1 MKLLIIDGN
10 SIMNRSFYGV
20 RPLTT
25 KSGINTNA
33 IFGFLNIMLKTMK
46 EVSPDGVAVAFDLPA
61 PTFRHKMYDGYK
73 GTRKPSPD
81 ELREQFP
88 YIKALLRA
96 LGHTVI
102 ECEGYEA
109 DDIIGTLAK
118 VCQANGDTA
127 VISTGDRDSLQLTDK
142 NITVHLVKTKD
153 NIDYTPE
160 KIKEEYGLEPDQLRD
175 VKALM
180 GDSSDNIPGVKGI
193 GEKTALHYIQTFGSI
208 ENLYDNLDSGE
219 IKPRARELLIQEK
232 ETCFLSKQLGTI
244 DCAVPLDFSLPALYH
259 TDSDKTEAAKI
270 LSELEMYS
278 FLPRLGLENLPAE
291 KTAQPDKPKTEL
303 KLEKNQPLDAL
314 KIKLTQY
321 GKIDFLLRMEKGRVS
336 SLQFH
341 LGDTI
346 SVYDFNAENIFFEVV
361 CQSELPKRTFD
372 VKPVYLFCE
381 QHGVT
386 LSNVSFDAV
395 IAAYLLH
402 SGTKS
407 YHIGTLAQHFLPEE
421 PLFEQEEYRDIA
433 LLAPL
438 CDRLYAALEKEGML
452 PLFQDIEMPLTE
464 VLASMEYC
472 GFAVDAAGIRQF
484 GEQLQAQ
491 IELLRQQMF
500 DIAGYEFNP
509 NSTNDLSEIL
519 FNKLGLPAK
528 KKTKSGYSTNAE
540 VLESLKNYHPFVQI
554 LLEYRKLSKLNSTYV
569 VGLLKVIDPDGRV
582 RSTFNQTE
590 TRTGRISST
599 EPNMQNIP
607 IRTELGSQMRK
618 FFIAKDGYT
627 LLDADYSQIELR
639 ILAHISQDK
648 NMIEAFRNG
657 ADIHTITASQIFGIP
672 QDILPASVRSRAKAI
687 NFGIVYGISAFSLSQ
702 DIGVS
707 VKEAGEYIKNYLTTY
722 SGVDRFMKHAV
733 EEAKETG
740 YAKTIYGRKREI
752 AELKASNHNLRSFG
766 ERVAMNAPI
775 QGSAAD
781 IIKIA
786 MNRVYRRVKEEKIDG
801 RLILQVH
808 DELLIEVSHQDAPRA
823 KNILKEEMEHAA
835 TLSVPLV
842 VDIAEGKNWYDAKD

>member
-786 MNRVYRRVKEEKIDG
+786 MNRVYRRLKEENIDG

-823 KNILKEEMEHAA
+823 KNILKEEMENAA

-842 VDIAEGKNWYDAKD
+842 VDIAEGKSWYDAKD

>member
-786 MNRVYRRVKEEKIDG
+786 MNRVYRRLREENIDG

-842 VDIAEGKNWYDAKD
+842 VDIAEGKSWYDAKD

>member
-102 ECEGYEA
+102 EYEGYEA

-118 VCQANGDTA
+118 ACQADGDTA

-208 ENLYDNLDSGE
+208 ENLYNNLDSGE

-259 TDSDKTEAAKI
+259 TASDKAEAAKI

-291 KTAQPDKPKTEL
+291 KTAQPDKPQTEL
-303 KLEKNQPLDAL
+303 KLEKNQPLDGL
-314 KIKLTQY
+314 KAKLTQY
-321 GKIDFLLRMEKGRVS
+321 GTIDFLLHIEKGRVS

-361 CQSELPKRTFD
+361 CQSDLPKRTFD
-372 VKPVYLFCE
+372 IKPVYLFCE
-381 QHGVT
+381 QHGVS

-395 IAAYLLH
+395 IAAYLLN

-509 NSTNDLSEIL
+509 NSTNDLSDIL

-618 FFIAKDGYT
+618 FFIAKDRYT

-786 MNRVYRRVKEEKIDG
+786 MNRVYRRLKEENIDG

-823 KNILKEEMEHAA
+823 KNILKEEMENAA

>member
-1 MKLLIIDGN
+1 
-10 SIMNRSFYGV
+10 
-20 RPLTT
+20 
-25 KSGINTNA
+25 
-33 IFGFLNIMLKTMK
+33 
-46 EVSPDGVAVAFDLPA
+46 
-61 PTFRHKMYDGYK
+61 
-73 GTRKPSPD
+73 
-81 ELREQFP
+81 
-88 YIKALLRA
+88 
-96 LGHTVI
+96 
-102 ECEGYEA
+102 
-109 DDIIGTLAK
+109 
-118 VCQANGDTA
+118 
-127 VISTGDRDSLQLTDK
+127 
-142 NITVHLVKTKD
+142 
-153 NIDYTPE
+153 
-160 KIKEEYGLEPDQLRD
+160 
-175 VKALM
+175 
-180 GDSSDNIPGVKGI
+180 
-193 GEKTALHYIQTFGSI
+193 
-208 ENLYDNLDSGE
+208 
-219 IKPRARELLIQEK
+219 
-232 ETCFLSKQLGTI
+232 
-244 DCAVPLDFSLPALYH
+244 
-259 TDSDKTEAAKI
+259 
-270 LSELEMYS
+270 
-278 FLPRLGLENLPAE
+278 
-291 KTAQPDKPKTEL
+291 
-303 KLEKNQPLDAL
+303 
-314 KIKLTQY
+314 
-321 GKIDFLLRMEKGRVS
+321 
-336 SLQFH
+336 
-341 LGDTI
+341 
-346 SVYDFNAENIFFEVV
+346 
-361 CQSELPKRTFD
+361 
-372 VKPVYLFCE
+372 
-381 QHGVT
+381 
-386 LSNVSFDAV
+386 
-395 IAAYLLH
+395 
-402 SGTKS
+402 
-407 YHIGTLAQHFLPEE
+407 
-421 PLFEQEEYRDIA
+421 
-433 LLAPL
+433 
-438 CDRLYAALEKEGML
+438 
-452 PLFQDIEMPLTE
+452 MPLTE
-464 VLASMEYC
+464 VLASMEYD

-491 IELLRQQMF
+491 IELLRKQMF

-519 FNKLGLPAK
+519 FQKLGLPAK
-528 KKTKSGYSTNAE
+528 KKTKNGYSTSAE
-540 VLESLKNYHPFVQI
+540 VLESLQNYHPFVKI

-569 VGLLKVIDPDGRV
+569 VGLLKVIDSDGRV

-657 ADIHTITASQIFGIP
+657 VDIHTITASQIFGIP

-752 AELKASNHNLRSFG
+752 LELKASNHNLRSFG

-786 MNRVYRRVKEEKIDG
+786 MNRVYRRLKEENIDG

-835 TLSVPLV
+835 SLSVPLV
-842 VDIAEGKNWYDAKD
+842 VDISEGENWYDAKG

>member
-25 KSGINTNA
+25 KSGTNTNA
-33 IFGFLNIMLKTMK
+33 VFGFLNIMLKTIK
-46 EVSPDGVAVAFDLPA
+46 ETKPDGVAVAFDLPI
-61 PTFRHKMYDGYK
+61 PTFRHKLYDGYK

-102 ECEGYEA
+102 EREGYEA

-118 VCQANGDTA
+118 SCQANGDTV
-127 VISTGDRDSLQLTDK
+127 VISTGDRDSLQLVDRD
-142 NITVHLVKTKD
+142 ITVHLVKTKE

-160 KIKEEYGLEPDQLRD
+160 KIKEEYGVAPDQLRD

-193 GEKTALHYIQTFGSI
+193 GEKTALQYIRLFGSI
-208 ENLYDNLDSGE
+208 ENLYEHSDSSE
-219 IKPRARELLIQEK
+219 IKPRARELLLQDK
-232 ETCFLSKQLGTI
+232 EICFLSKKLGTI
-244 DCAVPLDFSLPALYH
+244 DCTVPLDIPLETLYH
-259 TDSDKTEAAKI
+259 PQVDKAEAARI

-278 FLPRLGLENLPAE
+278 FLPRFDLEDLPQSNETAPAPGAALQIE
-291 KTAQPDKPKTEL
+291 KNIPPEEL
-303 KLEKNQPLDAL
+303 KSRLAK
-314 KIKLTQY
+314 Y
-321 GKIDFLLRMEKGRVS
+321 GKIDFLLLLDQGNVS
-336 SLQFH
+336 ALQLF
-341 LGDTI
+341 LGDTLFI
-346 SVYDFNAENIFFEVV
+346 CDFNAENVFFEVV

-372 VKPVYLFCE
+372 VKSVHLLCK
-381 QHGVT
+381 QRGLS
-386 LSNVSFDAV
+386 LSNIAFDAM

-402 SGTKS
+402 PGAKS
-407 YHIGTLAQHFLPEE
+407 YQIQTLAQQLLPDEPLPEQ
-421 PLFEQEEYRDIA
+421 EQYRDIA
-433 LLAPL
+433 LLSPL
-438 CDRLYAALEKEGML
+438 CDCLEASLEKEGML
-452 PLFQDIEMPLTE
+452 PLFRELEMPLTE
-464 VLASMEYC
+464 VLAGMEYD
-472 GFAVDAAGIRQF
+472 GFAVDADGIRQF
-484 GEQLQAQ
+484 GDRLQTQIEQLRK
-491 IELLRQQMF
+491 EMF
-500 DIAGYEFNP
+500 EIAGYEFNP

-519 FNKLGLPAK
+519 FQKLGLPAK
-528 KKTKSGYSTNAE
+528 KKTKTGYSTGAE
-540 VLESLKNYHPFVQI
+540 VLESLKDYHPFVRL

-618 FFIAKDGYT
+618 FFIAKEGYT

-639 ILAHISQDK
+639 ILAHISQDE
-648 NMIEAFRNG
+648 NMMEAFRNG

-672 QDILPASVRSRAKAI
+672 QEILPASIRNRAKAI

-707 VKEAGEYIKNYLTTY
+707 VKEAGEYIKNYLTNY
-722 SGVDRFMKHAV
+722 SGVDRFMKQAV
-733 EEAKETG
+733 ADAKETG

-766 ERVAMNAPI
+766 ERAAMNAPI

-786 MNRVYRRVKEEKIDG
+786 MNRVYQRLKEERIDG

-808 DELLIEVSHQDAPRA
+808 DELLIEVSKADAPRA
-823 KNILKEEMEHAA
+823 RKLLKEEMEQAA
-835 TLSVPLV
+835 TLSVPLIA
-842 VDIAEGKNWYDAKD
+842 DISEGETWYDAKD

>member
-33 IFGFLNIMLKTMK
+33 IFGFLNIMMKTIK
-46 EVSPDGVAVAFDLPA
+46 EIEPDGVAVAFDLPV

-73 GTRKPSPD
+73 GTRKPSPN

-118 VCQANGDTA
+118 ACQTNGDTA
-127 VISTGDRDSLQLTDK
+127 VISTGDRDSLQLTDQ

-160 KIKEEYGLEPDQLRD
+160 KIKEEYGLTPDQLRD

-193 GEKTALHYIQTFGSI
+193 GEKTALHYIQTFGSV
-208 ENLYDNLDSGE
+208 ENLYDNLDSSE
-219 IKPRARELLIQEK
+219 IKPRARELLIQDK
-232 ETCFLSKQLGTI
+232 ETCFLSKELGTI
-244 DCAVPLDFSLPALYH
+244 NCAVPLGTPLSSLYH
-259 TDSDKTEAAKI
+259 TESDKAEASRI

-278 FLPRLGLENLPAE
+278 FLPRLGLENPPPRE
-291 KTAQPDKPKTEL
+291 SEHPDKPQVQL
-303 KLEKNQPLDAL
+303 KLEKNGSIKGL
-314 KIKLTQY
+314 KAKLHQY
-321 GKIDFLLRMEKGRVS
+321 GKIDFLLHTDKGRVS

-341 LGDTI
+341 LGDTV
-346 SVYDFNAENIFFEVV
+346 SVYDFNAENIFFDVV
-361 CQSELPKRTFD
+361 CQSSLPKRTFD
-372 VKPVYLFCE
+372 VKPVYLLCS
-381 QHGVT
+381 QNGIA
-386 LSNVSFDAV
+386 LSNVVFDAV

-407 YHIGTLAQHFLPEE
+407 YHIQTLAQHFLPDE

-433 LLAPL
+433 LLSPL
-438 CDRLYAALEKEGML
+438 CDCLAASLEKEGML
-452 PLFQDIEMPLTE
+452 PLFEDIEMPLTE
-464 VLASMEYC
+464 VLASMEYD
-472 GFAVDAAGIRQF
+472 GFAVDTAGIRQF

-491 IELLRQQMF
+491 IELLRKQMF

-519 FNKLGLPAK
+519 FQNLGLPAK
-528 KKTKSGYSTNAE
+528 KKTKTGYSTGAE
-540 VLESLKNYHPFVQI
+540 VLESLQNYHPFVKI

-618 FFIAKDGYT
+618 FFIAKEGYT

-672 QDILPASVRSRAKAI
+672 QNILPASVRSRAKAI

-722 SGVDRFMKHAV
+722 SGVDRFMKQAV

-752 AELKASNHNLRSFG
+752 SELKASNHNLRSFG

-786 MNRVYRRVKEEKIDG
+786 MNRVYRRLKEENISG

-808 DELLIEVSHQDAPRA
+808 DELLIEVSKEDAPRA

-835 TLSVPLV
+835 ALSVPLV
-842 VDIAEGKNWYDAKD
+842 VDISEGENWYDAKG